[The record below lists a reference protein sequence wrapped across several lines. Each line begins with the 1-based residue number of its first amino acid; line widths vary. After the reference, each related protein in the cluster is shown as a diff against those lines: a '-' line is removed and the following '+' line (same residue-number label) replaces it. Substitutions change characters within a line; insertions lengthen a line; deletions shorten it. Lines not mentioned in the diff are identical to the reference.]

1 MKIGHVEIEVQQYGD
16 GRWGFD
22 DYSAGPRKMVRLWNK
37 QKAEQRAT
45 DVAVLLTNGRSDLLQ
60 IDAAELAEFRQ
71 WKSACNSS
79 PSFADA
85 RSEFIELKSRRSSR
99 HVISLERDLKLFEA
113 FIGATIPIGTVTAL
127 DIQRFLSSRD
137 VSERRKFNLR
147 AEMIAL
153 FRWARRMSY
162 LPDRTTEAEK
172 VEPIEKLPGKPNV
185 LSPDQLRVMLD
196 NVLEAYL
203 PWLAI
208 GAFAGIR
215 TEEIAPDRKSKKS
228 PLMWE
233 DFDWRHKV
241 IIIREETSKTKHE
254 REVPI
259 LPNLLQWLGPYRNC
273 KGPVMGDCP
282 RQPNDRETARLG
294 KLIGGWKH
302 NCLRDSFCS
311 YRARMT
317 QNVPQVSYE
326 MGNSIAMVK
335 RSYHRRQPIRTAR
348 IWFNIRPVKSANVLP
363 FAQKKVS
370 EKYQKSD
377 FLQPLR
383 ASNKETLPR

>member
-1 MKIGHVEIEVQQYGD
+1 MKIGHVEIQVQQYGD

-22 DYSAGPRKMVRLWNK
+22 DYSKGPRKMVRLLTK
-37 QKAEQRAT
+37 QKALSRAT
-45 DVAVLLTNGRSDLLQ
+45 DVAVLMANGRGDLLQ
-60 IDAAELAEFRQ
+60 VDAGELAEFRQ
-71 WKSACNSS
+71 WKNACTSS

-85 RSEFIELKSRRSSR
+85 RTEFIALKSRRSSR
-99 HVISLERDLKLFEA
+99 HVISLERDLKLLEN
-113 FIGATIPIGTVTAL
+113 FIGPSVAIGTVTAL
-127 DIQRFLSSRD
+127 DIQRFLSSRN

-147 AEMIAL
+147 AETIAL

-185 LSPDQLRVMLD
+185 LTAAQLQIMLD

-203 PWLAI
+203 PWLVI

-259 LPNLLQWLGPYRNC
+259 LPNLAQWLVPYRNS

-302 NCLRDSFCS
+302 NCLRDSYCS
-311 YRARMT
+311 YRTRIL
-317 QNVPQVSYE
+317 QDVPRTSYE
-326 MGNSIAMVK
+326 MGNSIQMVK
-335 RSYHRRQPIRTAR
+335 RSYHRRQPIRAAR
-348 IWFNIRPVKSANVLP
+348 EWFNIKPAKDPKVIAFKRAI
-363 FAQKKVS
+363 AKKVS
-370 EKYQKSD
+370 ESIK
-377 FLQPLR
+377 
-383 ASNKETLPR
+383 

>member
-1 MKIGHVEIEVQQYGD
+1 MKLGHIEVRVRQYGD

-22 DYSAGPRKMVRLWNK
+22 DYSQGQRKMVRCRTK
-37 QKAEQRAT
+37 QKATARAT
-45 DVAVLLTNGRSDLLQ
+45 DVAVLLANGRNDLLEV
-60 IDAAELAEFRQ
+60 DAAELAEFRA
-71 WKSACNSS
+71 WKSLRKES
-79 PSFADA
+79 PTIADA
-85 RSEFIELKSRRSSR
+85 CAEFIALKNRRSSR
-99 HVISLERDLKLFEA
+99 HVISLERDLRLFVN
-113 FIGATIPIGTVTAL
+113 FVGISHTIGAITAL
-127 DIQRFLSSRD
+127 DIQRFLTSRD

-147 AEMIAL
+147 AEIIAL

-185 LSPDQLRVMLD
+185 LSPDQLRTMLD

-203 PWLAI
+203 PWLVI

-233 DFDWRHKV
+233 DFDWRHK
-241 IIIREETSKTKHE
+241 IIVIREETSKTKHE

-259 LPNLLQWLGPYRNC
+259 LPNLAQWLTPYRNA
-273 KGPVMGDCP
+273 KGPVMGNCP

-302 NCLRDSFCS
+302 NCLRDSYCS
-311 YRARMT
+311 YRTRIL
-317 QNVPQVSYE
+317 QNVPAVSYE
-326 MGNSIAMVK
+326 LGNSIQMVQ
-335 RSYHRRQPIRTAR
+335 RSYHRRQPVRAAR
-348 IWFNIRPVKSANVLP
+348 QWFNIKPVKDS
-363 FAQKKVS
+363 KVVAF
-370 EKYQKSD
+370 K
-377 FLQPLR
+377 R
-383 ASNKETLPR
+383 TA